1 MKILFYC
8 QHVLGIGHLFRSLA
22 ICRALAPHPVV
33 LVTGGSRVEAP
44 LPPNV
49 RETALPP
56 LMMDADFSRL
66 HDAEGGTSL
75 AAVKAQR
82 QQQLFDLVAQTAPET
97 VVIELYPFGRKA
109 FGFELDPVLQAIR
122 DGTLPPARVVCSLRD
137 ILVEKADPAAYEAR
151 VLDRLTRFFDALLIH
166 ADPTVVRLEETFG
179 RSAEIAVAQ
188 VYTGFVAPRPARDA
202 RRRMRRQLG
211 LGPDEKLIVA
221 SAGGG
226 SVGRELLE
234 AAVAAF
240 HRLPR
245 AAGCRL
251 HVFSGPFLAA
261 EAFEGLQRLAGAG
274 CRIQRFTPD
283 FVSYLAAADLSV
295 SMAGYNTS
303 MNILASRVPALV
315 WPFPQNREQGLRAER
330 LARRGALRVLAA
342 SDLQPDALAERMR
355 QTLDAGPAPASGID
369 LDGAAATAAWL
380 TAGDAP

>member
-66 HDAEGGTSL
+66 YDADGGTSL

-122 DGTLPPARVVCSLRD
+122 DGALPPARVVCSLRD

-188 VYTGFVAPRPARDA
+188 VYTGFVAPRPSRDA
-202 RRRMRRQLG
+202 RRRMRRLLG

-245 AAGCRL
+245 TAGCRL
-251 HVFSGPFLAA
+251 HVFGGPFLAA

-303 MNILASRVPALV
+303 MNILAAGVPALV

-342 SDLQPDALAERMR
+342 SDLQPDALAARMR
-355 QTLDAGPAPASGID
+355 QALDAGPTPTSGID